1 MSQIAME
8 IADMVEKLPREEQKF
23 VYQIVK
29 KIVLA
34 WNLNFDMEAEH
45 RLEAY
50 AEQQE
55 KEKRMEALRSFLRLA
70 EESRH
75 EDHLLTDDAFQRCRI
90 SRQLICFGNEDNEQ

>member
-8 IADMVEKLPREEQKF
+8 IASMVEKLPQEEQSF

-34 WNLNFDMEAEH
+34 WNLNSDEGIEL
-45 RLEAY
+45 RLKIE

-55 KEKRMEALRSFLRLA
+55 KEKKLKHFGLFYVWQMNRDMRIICLMMTHFS
-70 EESRH
+70 
-75 EDHLLTDDAFQRCRI
+75 DA
-90 SRQLICFGNEDNEQ
+90 G